1 MRVRRKPTNKG
12 QLFNISALYDRHFL
26 RNTVRFHIVK
36 GYHLVPFPLNFFQM
50 QKKKERI
57 IHTCILRKKARR
69 EKSTCTCTGNYVCEK
84 LTSLLV
90 TSMIRCTRH

>member
-50 QKKKERI
+50 QKKEGKN
-57 IHTCILRKKARR
+57 HTYMYLMKKKQG
-69 EKSTCTCTGNYVCEK
+69 EKKVHVHVIMYVK
-84 LTSLLV
+84 N
-90 TSMIRCTRH
+90 